1 MDKEIRLGF
10 DDWSITEALF
20 TWNDENNTVSVGYE
34 MRKKK
39 LQYLRQLIGVR
50 YCSIFYQEIISDLRV
65 KEIIEIIGTSVFTS
79 FFVQKI

>member
-1 MDKEIRLGF
+1 MDKEITLGF

-20 TWNDENNTVSVGYE
+20 TWNDENNMVSVGYE
-34 MRKKK
+34 MGKKK
-39 LQYLRQLIGVR
+39 LQYLRQLIGVQ

-65 KEIIEIIGTSVFTS
+65 KEIIEIIGTSVFTW